1 MRLPHAVRMGNGIS
15 RVSAPEMSDP
25 ETQELLQDAR
35 LLLHYGTRAGRLP
48 DNALATALNK
58 VRSASPEEVPRERL
72 ALVDALNSAVRSIA
86 PMTLVELRAGLSP
99 FEPKG
104 QRRLRTSQVIFAV
117 LTIVLAALV
126 ADYTEYLHR
135 QDAAMSTLR
144 QLQNARPLDKLN
156 DLRKMVEIESVLSKH
171 DPIHYDQY
179 HRSMTELREL
189 LNRLSGAYDV
199 LSSVKTQG
207 PYLSRLAHAVNPVP
221 PLTGWVGHVTRS
233 HPASADARPNPKAAE
248 RDGGDVTPQPAGSAQ
263 GAVMSYE
270 EAAAAAK
277 VDAADVCEERFE
289 LPLGEPKKYFA
300 WVKFIVADS
309 LAEQCFSEKLRL
321 SFNSLP
327 PTAPLFFGIQTSMA
341 TLNGW
346 VLPFLYGLLGASV
359 FVMRTLLDPR
369 APTLGFA
376 PALLRVSLG
385 GIAGIIIG
393 WFSVSTGATSHGVPT
408 ISVVPFGL
416 AFCAGFSIEILFS
429 VLDRVNKSLTDPT
442 PPPKTA

>member
-1 MRLPHAVRMGNGIS
+1 
-15 RVSAPEMSDP
+15 MSDP
-25 ETQELLQDAR
+25 ETQELLQDAA
-35 LLLHYGTRAGRLP
+35 LVLHYGTRAGKLV
-48 DNALATALNK
+48 DNSLAIAVNK
-58 VRSASPEEVPRERL
+58 VRSAAPDDVPRERL

-99 FEPKG
+99 FDPKG
-104 QRRLRTSQVIFAV
+104 QRRLRASQIIFAV

-135 QDAAMSTLR
+135 QDTAMSTLR

-156 DLRKMVEIESVLSKH
+156 DLRKMVEIESVLSKQ

-179 HRSMTELREL
+179 HRSMTELRDL

-207 PYLSRLAHAVNPVP
+207 PYLSRLAHAVNPLP
-221 PLTGWVGHVTRS
+221 PLTGWVGQVARS
-233 HPASADARPNPKAAE
+233 HPAPADARPNPKAAG
-248 RDGGDVTPQPAGSAQ
+248 RDGSDGNPPPGAGVQP
-263 GAVMSYE
+263 AVMSYE
-270 EAAAAAK
+270 EAAAAAAK
-277 VDAADVCEERFE
+277 VEASDVCEEHFP
-289 LPLGEPKKYFA
+289 LSLGEPKKYPA

-327 PTAPLFFGIQTSMA
+327 STAPLFFGIQTSMA

-369 APTLGFA
+369 APALGFA

-393 WFSVSTGATSHGVPT
+393 WFSVSTGAAGREVPT

-442 PPPKTA
+442 PPPKPA